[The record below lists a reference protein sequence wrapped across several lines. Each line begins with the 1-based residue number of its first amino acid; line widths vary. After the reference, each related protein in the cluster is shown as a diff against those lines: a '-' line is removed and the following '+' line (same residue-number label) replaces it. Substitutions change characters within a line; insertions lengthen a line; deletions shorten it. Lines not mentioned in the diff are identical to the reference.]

1 MKTTT
6 TPATDPQRIWTRRLV
21 LLGSAAAAV
30 ALGTGRLLTAQQAP
44 VPPQAAPAPQAPAAP
59 QDPTPPP
66 ANPQA
71 APPQAV
77 PATPPPTAVGES
89 STTRPAMTGDI
100 GPGASITIP
109 RRSTR
114 PATTQITF
122 NFRDAPVDAV
132 LERLSDEAGFII
144 VKQSPVSG
152 RVTVLSARPVTPDEA
167 VSLLNTV
174 LKGSGY
180 AILRQGPRT
189 LKVMTVDDVKKGNVP
204 VRFGADPAE
213 IPETDDI
220 ITQIVP
226 VRSVDAVKLKADLQ
240 PLVGTGADLASNA
253 GSNSILI
260 TDTSANI
267 HRVVEIISSLDKKDA
282 LENGIRIKQL
292 KYADATAT
300 AKLITDIF
308 KAPDQA
314 ASGGQQPGGFNPG
327 AFFRGFGGGGG
338 GGGGG
343 GFGGGGFGGGGRG
356 GGGGGGQAAAEDK
369 GHTGTIL
376 AEADTRT
383 NTVVVTGPSDT
394 LNIIDGV
401 LAQLDA
407 NPAADQT
414 FFLYKVKN
422 GQAADIQATLNTLF
436 GSSIGSS
443 TSTGNKS
450 TSSASSNR
458 LGSGSSG
465 SSFGSS
471 SGSSFGGSSS
481 GSSFGGSSSS
491 SGRSNSSNSNSN
503 RSSTGGG
510 GFGGGFGGSTGTGSS
525 MSGVAAAL
533 NGQVEVV
540 ADTDTNQLLVA
551 TASKYEQQVKDLL
564 DALDR
569 PVPQVLIKVL
579 VAEVTHDR
587 SDDIGADFSVLNLRA
602 SGEGQSYGSVL
613 GNAAAQ
619 STAVASGAPGGLA
632 IGILERHVSATIH
645 ALATAGKLDVLSRP
659 YILTSDNQEAYV
671 SVGSEVPIITNSQV
685 TDLGAIVNT
694 VKYQSIGISL
704 DVTPHINPDGLVSM
718 DVSPIISSIS
728 DTTVTVSAG
737 ITSPVFNERQ
747 AESHV
752 QIRDGETIVI
762 GGLMQDQ
769 KTQTVSKI
777 PILGDIPIVG
787 LIFQRDQVTKTKT
800 ELLLFLTPHV
810 AMSPDRL
817 QGMSN
822 DEVRGLQLTPNAVQP
837 GTFQN
842 NMDGMRR
849 GGSATQPAMQVP
861 KVPRDRDAWE
871 PEPRMP

>member
-1 MKTTT
+1 MKATSTTT
-6 TPATDPQRIWTRRLV
+6 IMTNTTPTHRPRNPASRRLALLGGATAV
-21 LLGSAAAAV
+21 ALGSAA
-30 ALGTGRLLTAQQAP
+30 LLTAQQAP
-44 VPPQAAPAPQAPAAP
+44 PQTAPPMSPAMPPV
-59 QDPTPPP
+59 TSPPP
-66 ANPQA
+66 AGGDA
-71 APPQAV
+71 AARPTPTVQ
-77 PATPPPTAVGES
+77 PAPA
-89 STTRPAMTGDI
+89 TRPA
-100 GPGASITIP
+100 GPGATPSITYP
-109 RRSTR
+109 PRSTR
-114 PATTQITF
+114 PATTQISF
-122 NFRDAPVDAV
+122 DFKDAPVDAV
-132 LERLSDEAGFII
+132 LDRLSQDAGFII
-144 VKQSPVSG
+144 VKESPVQG
-152 RVTVLSARPVTPDEA
+152 RVTIISRQPISPDEA
-167 VSLLNTV
+167 VSSLNTV
-174 LKGSGY
+174 LKSSGSGY
-180 AILRQGPRT
+180 TIIRQGRT
-189 LKVMTVDDVKKGNVP
+189 LKVTTVEAAKKGSIP
-204 VRFGADPAE
+204 VRFGNDPDA

-220 ITQIVP
+220 VTQIIP
-226 VRSVDAVKLKADLQ
+226 VRSVDAVKLKTDLQ
-240 PLVGTGADLASNA
+240 PLVGTGADLASNG
-253 GSNSILI
+253 GSNSIII

-267 HRVVEIISSLDKKDA
+267 HRVVTIIASLDKKDA
-282 LENGIRIKQL
+282 LESGIRIKQL
-292 KYADATAT
+292 KYAEASAT

-308 KAPDQA
+308 KTPDQQA
-314 ASGGQQPGGFNPG
+314 QGGFNP
-327 AFFRGFGGGGG
+327 AQFFRGFGRGG

-343 GFGGGGFGGGGRG
+343 GFGGGG
-356 GGGGGGQAAAEDK
+356 GGQQQQGAEEK
-369 GHTGTIL
+369 GRTGTIL

-394 LNIIDGV
+394 LAIIDQV
-401 LAQLDA
+401 LTQLDA

-436 GSSIGSS
+436 GSSIGSA
-443 TSTGNKS
+443 TSSNNRS
-450 TSSASSNR
+450 SSSASSNR
-458 LGSGSSG
+458 LGSGGGSSFGSSG
-465 SSFGSS
+465 SSFGGS

-481 GSSFGGSSSS
+481 GSFGSSSNRNTS
-491 SGRSNSSNSNSN
+491 TSGN
-503 RSSTGGG
+503 RGGG
-510 GFGGGFGGSTGTGSS
+510 GFGGGGGGTGGALT
-525 MSGVAAAL
+525 GVAAAL

-551 TASKYEQQVKDLL
+551 TASKYEAQVRQLL

-587 SDDIGADFSVLNLRA
+587 SDDLGADFSVLNLRA
-602 SGEGQSYGSVL
+602 SGEGQGYGSQF
-613 GNAAAQ
+613 GNTAAA
-619 STAVASGAPGGLA
+619 SSGGLA
-632 IGILERHVSATIH
+632 VTVLERHVSATIH

-671 SVGSEVPIITNSQV
+671 LVGSEVPIITNSQI

-694 VKYQSIGISL
+694 VRYQSIGISL

-718 DVSPIISSIS
+718 DVSPQISSIS
-728 DTTVTVSAG
+728 DQSITVSTG
-737 ITSPVFNERQ
+737 ITSPVFNQRQ

-769 KTQTVSKI
+769 KTQTISKI
-777 PILGDIPIVG
+777 PILGDIPYIG

-837 GTFQN
+837 GTFQYH
-842 NMDGMRR
+842 MDGMRR
-849 GGSATQPAMQVP
+849 GGSATQPALPVP
-861 KVPRDRDAWE
+861 KVPKDRDAWE